1 VLRIHDT
8 MANRTVEFEPRTP
21 GRISMYVCGPTV
33 YDVPHLGHGRSA
45 LVFDTIRRYLT
56 WSGFEV
62 THASNV
68 TDVEDKIIARAAR
81 EASTEPEI
89 ASQFT
94 EAYWDEL
101 DRLGIQRPDAAPHAT
116 EFIDGM
122 QALIAE
128 LVESRHAYVIEGEGV
143 YFEVGSFAD
152 YGALSHRK
160 VEDLIESAGARV
172 DVEERKRS
180 PVDFALWKAAKEGE
194 PAWDSPWG
202 RGRPGWHI
210 ECSAMS
216 LSVLGEGFDIH
227 GGGDDLV
234 FPHHENEIAQAE
246 AAGHSFA
253 RHWLHH
259 GMVMVGK
266 EKMSKSVG
274 NFTNLSDA
282 LNAHGPRAFRLAT
295 LRAQYRSQVELGDE
309 VLADAARAVQRLDAL
324 TRRARGVGLVPTDV
338 LDEAAVEK
346 FRTAMDDDFATPSA
360 VAAIFEAAAD
370 ANRALDAGNT
380 DRAAILVTTVRELI
394 GVLGIELE
402 AGGGDGQGDAEI
414 DALVAEREQARANK
428 DFGRA
433 DEVRDELARRGVTLE
448 DTATGSIWHR

>member
-8 MANRTVEFEPRTP
+8 MANRTVEFVPRTP

-62 THASNV
+62 TYASNV

-81 EASTEPEI
+81 EGGTEPEI
-89 ASQFT
+89 AARFT

-101 DRLGIQRPDAAPHAT
+101 DRLGIHRPDAAPHAT

-128 LVESRHAYVIEGEGV
+128 LVESGHAYVIEGEGV

-227 GGGDDLV
+227 GGGDDLL

-253 RHWLHH
+253 RHWLHN

-282 LNAHGPRAFRLAT
+282 LNAYGSRAFRLAT

-338 LDEAAVEK
+338 LDEATVEK

-370 ANRALDAGNT
+370 ANRALDAGSTN
-380 DRAAILVTTVRELI
+380 RAAILVTTVRELI

-414 DALVAEREQARANK
+414 DALVAEREHARANK

-433 DEVRDELARRGVTLE
+433 DEVRDELARRGVTVE

>member
-8 MANRTVEFEPRTP
+8 MANRTVEFVPRTP

-62 THASNV
+62 TYASNV

-81 EASTEPEI
+81 EGGTEPEI
-89 ASQFT
+89 AARFT

-101 DRLGIQRPDAAPHAT
+101 DRLGIHRPDAAPHAT

-128 LVESRHAYVIEGEGV
+128 LVESGHAYVIEGEGV

-253 RHWLHH
+253 RHWLHN

-282 LNAHGPRAFRLAT
+282 LNAHGSRAFRLAT
-295 LRAQYRSQVELGDE
+295 LRAQYRSQIELGDE

-324 TRRARGVGLVPTDV
+324 TRRTRGVGLVPTDV
-338 LDEAAVEK
+338 LDEATVEK

-433 DEVRDELARRGVTLE
+433 DEVRDELARRAVTVE